1 MNNKP
6 IIFPLFNYDELALG
20 IQKNGHYEL
29 GSINQ
34 HQFPDGE
41 TVFKIE
47 TEVTNRPVVFIASLD
62 TPNPKIVPLLF
73 AAETARAL
81 GASQVILI
89 APYLA
94 YMRQDKVFEQGQGI
108 TSQYFAKLISHYFD
122 GLITLDPHLHRW
134 HSLNDV
140 YEIPTEVLHATK
152 PIAHWI
158 RTNIKQPL
166 LIGPDEESMQWV
178 NHIAD
183 EAQAPFVILEKN
195 RKGDRSVDVSIP
207 NLELYSGKTPIL
219 IDDIISTGMT
229 MIEAVKQLHSLN
241 LPPPVCIGVHAIF
254 AGEAYQQ
261 ILAAGVDK
269 IITCNT
275 VRHPSNAIDISNEII
290 QSLKNI
296 PWLDQVIG

>member
-1 MNNKP
+1 MNYKP
-6 IIFPLFNYDELALG
+6 VIFPLFDYDELALA
-20 IQKNGHYEL
+20 IQKNCHFEAGK
-29 GSINQ
+29 IQQ

-81 GASQVILI
+81 GASQVVLI

-134 HSLNDV
+134 HSLNAV

-158 RTNIKQPL
+158 RNNIQQPL

-178 NHIAD
+178 KDIAD
-183 EAQAPFVILEKN
+183 KAQAPFVILEKN
-195 RKGDRSVDVSIP
+195 RRGDHSVDVSIS
-207 NLELYSGKTPIL
+207 NLDLYPGKTPIL

-229 MIEAVKQLHSLN
+229 MIETVKHLHSLN
-241 LPPPVCIGVHAIF
+241 LPSPVCIGVHAIF
-254 AGEAYQQ
+254 AGDAYQKL
-261 ILAAGVDK
+261 LAAGVDK

-275 VRHPSNAIDISNEII
+275 VRHCSNSIDIGNEII
-290 QSLKNI
+290 QSLKSTS
-296 PWLDQVIG
+296 WFD